1 MNVSLPRMLRV
12 PSGPIVAYVWE
23 PPATPAIGAWCARN
37 SLGHVESQ
45 KLSAR
50 KDFPTRRMTIAE
62 SSAKVFHCHWVLVVT
77 VVWATSFMISP
88 DVTLRSWT
96 CPSFRRGHYK
106 IHSNKSHYNMA
117 KDVLGVV
124 FFKMYISPRTKKGT
138 LVPVH
143 FSFSSNLNGNVQP
156 CEKGWTELLWAD
168 DHHAQY
174 QRQTWPHSI
183 WQPPFKHNYC
193 DWCGRLSNPTP
204 QKQLLLPPNCSPR
217 LSWPPEHR
225 YRSLTSQ
232 ACAALNCIHYW
243 LDSIPCPSHEVKVQS
258 LPLCSTNNKNHN
270 TKLFRGFLRPFW
282 WLRAPF
288 AVPSFCTLQPTVVSN
303 RLTAGFLTLRPRTPN
318 LR

>member
-1 MNVSLPRMLRV
+1 
-12 PSGPIVAYVWE
+12 
-23 PPATPAIGAWCARN
+23 
-37 SLGHVESQ
+37 
-45 KLSAR
+45 
-50 KDFPTRRMTIAE
+50 MTIAE
-62 SSAKVFHCHWVLVVT
+62 SSAKVFHCHCVLVVT

-96 CPSFRRGHYK
+96 CPSFRKGHCK
-106 IHSNKSHYNMA
+106 IHINKSHYNIA
-117 KDVLGVV
+117 KDVLGVFFSRCTFPLQPKKV
-124 FFKMYISPRTKKGT
+124 F

-143 FSFSSNLNGNVQP
+143 FSFSSNLNRNVQP
-156 CEKGWTELLWAD
+156 CEKGSLSFSELMTIIPNTSDRPDLTAFD
-168 DHHAQY
+168 SHLSTHD
-174 QRQTWPHSI
+174 
-183 WQPPFKHNYC
+183 YC

-243 LDSIPCPSHEVKVQS
+243 LDSIPSHEVKVQS

-270 TKLFRGFLRPFW
+270 TKLFW

-288 AVPSFCTLQPTVVSN
+288 AVPSFCTLQPTVVSIC
-303 RLTAGFLTLRPRTPN
+303 LTAGLFDSETQDSKSSLSHRHRSLPRTTFTTKKRTCWRLLIWCIIDAGVRVTN
-318 LR
+318 LNLLKPISIWFLR